1 MSYENIWEK
10 NGVYR
15 KYHNGI
21 NGKQLIQASEDVL
34 GHELFDS
41 IRYVINDILDVTEH
55 DVKTSDIITIA
66 AMNRAAALTNPHI
79 KVAIVASMPTVK
91 VLASLYGDLMSQSS
105 YPSKIF
111 TSLDE
116 ARIWVS

>member
-21 NGKQLIQASEDVL
+21 NGKEFIQASEDIL
-34 GHELFDS
+34 RHKLFDS
-41 IRYVINDILDVTEH
+41 IRYVINDLLHVTEH
-55 DVKTSDIITIA
+55 DVKTSDIITLA
-66 AMNRAAALTNPHI
+66 KMDRAAVAINPNI
-79 KVAIVASMPTVK
+79 KVAIVATSPTIK
-91 VLASLYGDLMSQSS
+91 LLASLYGDLMSQSP

-111 TSLDE
+111 KNIDE